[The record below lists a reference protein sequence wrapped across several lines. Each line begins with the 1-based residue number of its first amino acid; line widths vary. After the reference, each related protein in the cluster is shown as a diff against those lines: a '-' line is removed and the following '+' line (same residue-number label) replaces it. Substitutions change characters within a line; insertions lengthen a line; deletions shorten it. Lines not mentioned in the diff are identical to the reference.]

1 MMRMQATPLT
11 RSGLRSSASILAL
24 SALVT
29 SLAWSL
35 PPSAQRGQAPQP
47 QQQEGATITPNY
59 KDADLS
65 QIIQAVSEV
74 TGKNFII
81 DPRVNAKVT
90 MLSATPM
97 SPGAFYE
104 AFLSVLQVYG
114 YVAVPAGKVIKIIPN
129 TDVRQSP
136 SIDLPNSVSSTSD
149 EIVTQIITMKNVSA
163 AQLVP
168 LLRPLIP
175 QQGHLAAYA
184 PGNMLIISDRAS
196 NVSRIMRIIERMDES
211 GDEPIE
217 VIALQNA
224 SASEVVRTI
233 NQLYQGGGAAGGE
246 GGAPVKIV
254 ADERT
259 NSVLISGERSLRLK
273 AKALVID
280 LDTPRR
286 GGAGDTEVR
295 YLLYADAEKLADK
308 LKGQA
313 SATSKAQGGPS
324 PGGGGAAPPG
334 GGGGG
339 GGGGGT
345 SNVDASVTIW
355 ADVPTNA
362 LIMTAPPKIMKN
374 LMAVIDKLDI
384 RRAQVEV
391 EALIVEV
398 DVNKSANIGVQ
409 WLLDGGN
416 SYGYGVTNL
425 PGSSGSSIVD
435 IAATA
440 LAGVSGISNNA
451 IGNTATNTGIGT
463 NGIGTTGFGTAIGGV
478 GTGAAGAASGLSSII
493 PNGATFAVGKYNSN
507 TGRGFAAVIQA
518 LRSDTTSNIISTPRI
533 ITMNNEEAEVKVT
546 QEIPLISGQ
555 YTSSTQA
562 VNGTTSPFETIQ
574 REEVGTILKVTPHIS
589 EGDAI
594 QLKIEQEDSSPGA
607 KIADSSDISTNKRSI
622 KTTIIIEDGG
632 IIVLGGLMQ
641 DTVTE
646 SEDRVPLLGAI
657 PLLGNLFK
665 SRSGS
670 RQKSNLLVFLRPKI
684 LRDQAT
690 TEALSTSKY
699 NEIRDEERNLHKG
712 KITLLPGE
720 KQPSIPQIPPNSP
733 NAKRGP
739 TSVAPAPQPVPA
751 PQIAPPSS
759 QVAPAPQAAPP
770 PSQPAPATPVAP
782 PLSQPAPSPQPAPAP
797 QPTGP
802 RPLQPQQ

>member
-1 MMRMQATPLT
+1 MTRTQAIFLS
-11 RSGLRSSASILAL
+11 R
-24 SALVT
+24 SALPRLASLLAMSALLT
-29 SLAWSL
+29 TLAWS
-35 PPSAQRGQAPQP
+35 APP
-47 QQQEGATITPNY
+47 QQHAQPSLQEGATITPNY

-97 SPGAFYE
+97 TAGAFYE

-136 SIDLPNSVSSTSD
+136 SIDLPNQVSSTSD

-196 NVSRIMRIIERMDES
+196 NVSRIMRIIERMDDS

-217 VIALQNA
+217 VITLQNA
-224 SASEVVRTI
+224 SATEVVRTI
-233 NQLYQGGGAAGGE
+233 NQLYQGTGAAAGGE
-246 GGAPVKIV
+246 GGGAPVKVV

-259 NSVLISGERSLRLK
+259 NSVLVSGEKSLRLK
-273 AKALVID
+273 AKALVLD

-286 GGAGDTEVR
+286 GGTGDTEVR
-295 YLLYADAEKLADK
+295 YLLYADAEKLAEK

-313 SATSKAQGGPS
+313 SATAKAQGGPASGAS
-324 PGGGGAAPPG
+324 PAS
-334 GGGGG
+334 
-339 GGGGGT
+339 GGT
-345 SNVDASVTIW
+345 PNVDASVTIW

-425 PGSSGSSIVD
+425 PGQGSSIVD
-435 IAATA
+435 LAAAA
-440 LAGVSGISNNA
+440 LAGTSGLASSAVNS
-451 IGNTATNTGIGT
+451 ATTT
-463 NGIGTTGFGTAIGGV
+463 TTTTGGLGTAIGSG
-478 GTGAAGAASGLSSII
+478 GAAASGITSAI
-493 PNGATFAVGKYNSN
+493 PNGATFAVGRYNSN

-518 LRSDTTSNIISTPRI
+518 LRSDGTSNIISTPRV

-546 QEIPLISGQ
+546 QEIPLITGQ
-555 YTSSTQA
+555 YTSSQTQVA
-562 VNGTTSPFETIQ
+562 GTTSPFETIQ

-589 EGDAI
+589 EGDAV
-594 QLKIEQEDSSPGA
+594 QLKIEQEDSAPGA
-607 KIADSSDISTNKRSI
+607 KLADSSDISTNKRSI
-622 KTTIIIEDGG
+622 KTTILIEDGG

-646 SEDRVPLLGAI
+646 SEDRIPVLGAI

-670 RQKSNLLVFLRPKI
+670 RQKSNLLVFLRPRI
-684 LRDQAT
+684 LRDQPS
-690 TEALSTSKY
+690 TEAVSASKY
-699 NEIRDEERNLHKG
+699 NEIREQERTLHKG

-720 KQPSIPQIPPNSP
+720 KQPSIPQIPPASP
-733 NAKRGP
+733 STPRGP
-739 TSVAPAPQPVPA
+739 TTVAPAPQPAPA
-751 PQIAPPSS
+751 PQIAPSNP
-759 QVAPAPQAAPP
+759 VAPP
-770 PSQPAPATPVAP
+770 THEVAP
-782 PLSQPAPSPQPAPAP
+782 PLSQPAPAAPVAPPQSQPAPTPQPAPSA

-802 RPLQPQQ
+802 QPLPPQ